1 MNSPQSDPCEFFR
14 TTIAL
19 LAKPW
24 TGHILWTLQEGPL
37 RFNEIKRRVPDISQ
51 KMLTQTL
58 RDLQRDGLV
67 SRQVFPTVP
76 PAVEYRLT
84 KLGESVLGPF
94 GALVSWANQNHGAI
108 FAARAEFEGKTAA

>member
-37 RFNEIKRRVPDISQ
+37 RFNELATRVTGIGEKVLSARLKELEALNLLVRTVHPTTPVRVEYGLTPKGRGFQEVVDAVNRWGALISQ
-51 KMLTQTL
+51 PETPG
-58 RDLQRDGLV
+58 R
-67 SRQVFPTVP
+67 
-76 PAVEYRLT
+76 
-84 KLGESVLGPF
+84 
-94 GALVSWANQNHGAI
+94 
-108 FAARAEFEGKTAA
+108 